1 VTPGDVIDAVVR
13 HRGDA
18 AIVTGPGAISGAL
31 YSRAHA
37 AATIYNMDLG
47 YSAAVCLGVA
57 LATPDRRV
65 VAIEGDGSAIAGLGV
80 FTTIARY
87 RPPNLAVIVLDN
99 GMYGSTGQ
107 GWVASATS
115 SGTDLAT
122 VARACGVD
130 AGHVVGD
137 IGPETLDGAVAAALT
152 EPGPWVLVVK
162 VELDSLTL
170 SKKGRPQVGIDWAD
184 AATSFRHALAEGRG
198 AG

>member
-1 VTPGDVIDAVVR
+1 M
-13 HRGDA
+13 
-18 AIVTGPGAISGAL
+18 TGPGAISGAL

-37 AATIYNMDLG
+37 AATSTTWI
-47 YSAAVCLGVA
+47 SATARRCAWGG
-57 LATPDRRV
+57 PRDPGRRV

-87 RPPNLAVIVLDN
+87 GPPNLAVIVLDN

-107 GWVASATS
+107 GWAASATS
-115 SGTDLAT
+115 SGTDLAA

-130 AGHVVGD
+130 GDHVLGD

-152 EPGPWVLVVK
+152 EPGPWVFVVK

-184 AATSFRHALAEGRG
+184 AATSFRHALAEGREG
-198 AG
+198 R